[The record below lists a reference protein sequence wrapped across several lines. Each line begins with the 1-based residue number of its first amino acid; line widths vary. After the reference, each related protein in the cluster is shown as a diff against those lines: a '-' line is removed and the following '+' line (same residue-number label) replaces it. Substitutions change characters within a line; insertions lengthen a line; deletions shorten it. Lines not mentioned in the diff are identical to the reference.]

1 VLPAACCL
9 PCPVCP
15 ENPASELRAR
25 GCCSTEYYRAQAEA
39 GNSPIGFNEIDRKLL
54 NGAYASFADF
64 GADVEQVFMNC
75 HHLNSEDTLIYQ
87 DASALQLAYREAAPA
102 VPFAADVVPEASGA
116 SAKTLA
122 ANEPGTLA
130 APPLLPQDGG
140 AVDDTHTARRASRVS
155 AKDITGNEQSAPHA
169 KVYAKKMT
177 ADVKQKR
184 HADHIETESN
194 DTSSKPAAA
203 PDSTAG
209 KQTSSR
215 DPGEPSSGLAKPL
228 GRGVWKKS
236 AVDIMAMLKAV
247 KDGEGVFLAAEFLAL
262 PDRSEYPGAAC
273 CLLPAM
279 PCLSGEPRV

>member
-1 VLPAACCL
+1 MLPAACHAL
-9 PCPVCP
+9 SARGTPRS
-15 ENPASELRAR
+15 SELWAR

-39 GNSPIGFNEIDRKLL
+39 GNSPIGFNQIDRKLL
-54 NGAYASFADF
+54 SGAYASFADF
-64 GADVEQVFMNC
+64 GADVEQVFANC
-75 HHLNSEDTLIYQ
+75 HHFNSEDTLVYQ
-87 DASALQLAYREAAPA
+87 DASALQLAYREAALA

-122 ANEPGTLA
+122 ANEPGALA
-130 APPLLPQDGG
+130 APPLLPKGGG

-203 PDSTAG
+203 PESTAG
-209 KQTSSR
+209 KQPSSR
-215 DPGEPSSGLAKPL
+215 DPGESSSGLLKTR

-236 AVDIMAMLKAV
+236 AVDIMAMLKAM
-247 KDGEGVFLAAEFLAL
+247 KDGEGVCLAAEFLAL

-273 CLLPAM
+273 CLPCPVCPGNPAI
-279 PCLSGEPRV
+279 V